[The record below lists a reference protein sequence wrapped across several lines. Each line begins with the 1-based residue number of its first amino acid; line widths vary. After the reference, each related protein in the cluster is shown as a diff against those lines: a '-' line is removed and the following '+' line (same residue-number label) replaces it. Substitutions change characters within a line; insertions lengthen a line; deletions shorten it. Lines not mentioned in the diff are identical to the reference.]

1 MAANCTTRKIEMDSH
16 LPNVGFSTAAIHSG
30 QDPERWQSRAVVPPI
45 VTATTFKQSSPYGE
59 HQEFVYGRS
68 GNPTRKSLEE
78 CLAAVEGAKYA
89 LTFASGL
96 GAVSAIVS
104 LISAGDHL
112 LTSDDVYGGTT
123 RLFRNVVARM
133 GIEITYIDFTNLD
146 DVRKSLKTNT
156 KMIWLESPTNPLM
169 KVVDIAAVVKI
180 ARKQPNIIIV
190 ADNTFLTPYFQKPLD
205 LGVDIS
211 MYSVTKYLN
220 GHADVIMGSVA
231 LNDADLAKRLSFLQN
246 SIGVVASPY
255 DCYLVNRSLKTLALR
270 MDRHRTNSLA
280 VAEWL
285 TKQPCVVEVMHPE
298 LPTHP
303 QLAITKKQTTGH
315 SGVFSFRHCGG
326 QKETSIF
333 LSSLQVFTLAE
344 SLGGYESLA
353 ALPCTMSHGSLPEDL
368 KKELGITDSLIRLSI
383 GLEDVK
389 DLIADMEQA
398 LNKAFKTARCS
409 KL

>member
-1 MAANCTTRKIEMDSH
+1 MADNGQIETDPSH
-16 LPNVGFSTAAIHSG
+16 LANIGFSTAAIHSG
-30 QDPERWQSRAVVPPI
+30 QDPDRWQSRAVVPPV
-45 VTATTFKQSSPYGE
+45 VTATTFKQTSPYGE

-68 GNPTRKSLEE
+68 GNPTRKALEE

-96 GAVSAIVS
+96 GAVSAVVS

-123 RLFRNVVARM
+123 RLFRNVIARM
-133 GIEITYIDFTNLD
+133 GIEITYIDFTN
-146 DVRKSLKTNT
+146 VNNVEKSLKTNT

-169 KVVDIAAVVKI
+169 KVVDIEAVVKI
-180 ARKQPNIIIV
+180 ARTQPNIIVV

-211 MYSVTKYLN
+211 MYSITKYLN

-231 LNDADLAKRLSFLQN
+231 LNDPELARRLAFLQN
-246 SIGVVASPY
+246 STGIVASPF

-270 MDRHRTNSLA
+270 MDRHRSNSLA

-285 TKQPCVVEVMHPE
+285 MKQPCVVDVMHPE

-303 QLAITKKQTTGH
+303 QTAITKKQTTGH
-315 SGVFSFRHCGG
+315 SGVFSFRHSGG
-326 QKETSIF
+326 KKETAIL
-333 LSSLQVFTLAE
+333 LSSLQIFTLAE

-353 ALPCTMSHGSLPEDL
+353 ALPCTMSHGSLPEEL
-368 KKELGITDSLIRLSI
+368 KQALGLTDSLIRLSI

-389 DLIADMEQA
+389 DLIADLEQA
-398 LNKAFKTARCS
+398 FNKAFKTTLPSS